1 MKTQPATGETY
12 PKSDLFNKAAQA
24 FKKWGVSWDAVGA
37 YNAGFKKTPRQAA
50 RRYEYA
56 KKIHYYYTA
65 IKASKRTSSKDQK
78 IAMN

>member
-1 MKTQPATGETY
+1 
-12 PKSDLFNKAAQA
+12 
-24 FKKWGVSWDAVGA
+24 A
-37 YNAGFKKTPRQAA
+37 YNAGFKKTPRKAA

-56 KKIHYYYTA
+56 KKIHYHYTA

>member
-1 MKTQPATGETY
+1 
-12 PKSDLFNKAAQA
+12 
-24 FKKWGVSWDAVGA
+24 
-37 YNAGFKKTPRQAA
+37 KKTPRQAA

-56 KKIHYYYTA
+56 KKIHYHYTA